1 MTEMTPPYIPYLDL
15 KPLNDRFAQED
26 LLSFKEIHAS
36 GRFIGGEYVDRF
48 EKEFSVYCGTSHCIG
63 TGNGLDA
70 LTIILKAEVA
80 LGNLPQNAS
89 ILVPAHTYIA
99 TFLSVIH
106 AGMRPVPVDVE
117 ELTLTANVLRKVTLE
132 YDAIIVVDIYGK
144 LVDDEVYAF
153 AKDNSLPIY
162 CDTAQSH
169 GATNKLGERS
179 GNLARASAF
188 SFYPTK
194 NLGALGD
201 AGAITTNDFEL
212 ANMCRKVANYGR
224 ESRFVNNIIGVN
236 SRLDPL
242 QAAFLSNRLPMLDA
256 DNTRRIE
263 IATYY
268 YQHINNVKVKL
279 LPSDF
284 LNNCVSHVFPVYVAN
299 RKVFM
304 DYLDHEGI
312 GTSVHYEIPPHQQAA
327 FKELNHLSFPVT
339 EELHRTEVSLPCHPL
354 LSNEDVEF
362 IVKAVNAY

>member
-1 MTEMTPPYIPYLDL
+1 MSEMNPPYIPYLDL

-26 LLSFKEIHAS
+26 LKSFKEIHTS
-36 GRFIGGEYVDRF
+36 GRFIGGAYVDKF
-48 EKEFSVYCGTSHCIG
+48 EKEYAAYCGTNHCIG

-80 LGNLPQNAS
+80 LGNLPKNAVV
-89 ILVPAHTYIA
+89 LVPAHTYIA
-99 TFLSVIH
+99 TFLSIIH
-106 AGMRPVPVDVE
+106 AGMQPVPVDVE
-117 ELTLTANVLRKVTLE
+117 ELTLTANVLCKVTLE

-144 LVDDEVYAF
+144 LVEDEVYTYAQE
-153 AKDNSLPIY
+153 NSIPIY

-169 GATNKLGERS
+169 GAINDVGTRS

-194 NLGALGD
+194 NLGAIGD
-201 AGAITTNDFEL
+201 AGAITTNDFQL
-212 ANMCRKVANYGR
+212 AVMCRKVANYGR
-224 ESRFVNNIIGVN
+224 ESRFVNDIIGVN

-242 QAAFLSNRLPMLDA
+242 QAGFLSNRLPQLDA
-256 DNTRRIE
+256 DNNRRVE

-268 YQHINNVKVKL
+268 YKHIESQNVKL
-279 LPSDF
+279 LHSDF
-284 LNNCVSHVFPVYVAN
+284 LNNSVIHVFPVYVEN

-304 DYLDHEGI
+304 DYLDHIGV
-312 GTSVHYEIPPHQQAA
+312 GTSVHYEVPPHQQTA
-327 FKELNHLSFPVT
+327 FSTLNDLKFPIT

-354 LSNEDVEF
+354 LSHEDLER